1 MGLPPRFDHSRLR
14 QEFITPDRPDRN
26 VMIEWFFRSLKEECV
41 WQHPFQ
47 TSEEACRAWQRASS
61 KETPAMSERWEVG
74 NFLISVVPTYPWL
87 TRPLPARDVL
97 PYKTD

>member
-1 MGLPPRFDHSRLR
+1 
-14 QEFITPDRPDRN
+14 
-26 VMIEWFFRSLKEECV
+26 
-41 WQHPFQ
+41 
-47 TSEEACRAWQRASS
+47 
-61 KETPAMSERWEVG
+61 MSEQWEVG